1 MSSFE
6 KKKMCQE
13 KSKQGEGKVALKT
26 DGGMD
31 TRKKEDALKT
41 CNVQNIPHISV
52 QAGES
57 PENEAFPRIG
67 NDKLKMIATSAK
79 DDADKDVIKPARSRI
94 SASSGIK
101 GDTNPPNENGFR
113 SGKSHRLPGVNMV
126 ISDGRI
132 PPVGHKTT
140 SGRLIAGNHMQ
151 NISNVSIDNYVPT
164 NHEATHY
171 KGTTGNAENIDGA
184 INDHGVVGNERFNA
198 AMISHGSSQMPDHFF
213 YLNQQPYQA
222 PLAYGYAPFPTIAIQ
237 VPELSRYDPSSY
249 SQPIVQQQ
257 SLNDTSGIIAPMQG
271 MSNSVVQGSSAYTV
285 PLVYSY
291 PVWNE
296 IESNERNH
304 HDVASKR
311 TSRKHDHSDDGFQK
325 GNGKPRSV
333 TEVTERADKSSK
345 PKTFSRFF
353 GDEVDADFFA
363 AQKEA
368 VRMSRIQVAS
378 SKSEL
383 LASYKRTVSVDGGRY
398 NTDLPSKRLE
408 SSGKSASTSLN
419 KFKKSQ
425 KISQI
430 DSSDNWRSDLDM
442 TQSKGRCTSQEPIT
456 FEEMTNNF
464 AAFAQ
469 DQYGVLALQEIIDN
483 CSPEQY
489 SILLDELTPD
499 LETLCIDP
507 YGNYIIQALLK
518 ASSSEESKIF
528 IVDTAISGRV
538 LALSLH
544 VYGCRVIQTALE
556 VLPLKEKLK
565 IANEVAPNTLG
576 CGADRH
582 ANHVIQKCIETIQ
595 PTHDAALNM
604 CEVISKRALEVR

>member
-1 MSSFE
+1 
-6 KKKMCQE
+6 MCQE
-13 KSKQGEGKVALKT
+13 KSKQGEGEAALKT
-26 DGGMD
+26 EGDMD
-31 TRKKEDALKT
+31 TRKKEDTLKS
-41 CNVQNIPHISV
+41 CSLQNIPYISV

-57 PENEAFPRIG
+57 PENESLPRVE
-67 NDKLKMIATSAK
+67 NDKLKTIAMSAK
-79 DDADKDVIKPARSRI
+79 DDDDKDVIKPARSRI
-94 SASSGIK
+94 SNSGRIK
-101 GDTNPPNENGFR
+101 GDTNPPSENGFR
-113 SGKSHRLPGVNMV
+113 SGKSHGLSGVNMV

-132 PPVGHKTT
+132 PPVGHKTS
-140 SGRLIAGNHMQ
+140 SGILIVDNHMP
-151 NISNVSIDNYVPT
+151 NISNLSIDNYIH
-164 NHEATHY
+164 NNSEATHY
-171 KGTTGNAENIDGA
+171 KCTPGNPENIDGA
-184 INDHGVVGNERFNA
+184 INDHGVAGNERFNA
-198 AMISHGSSQMPDHFF
+198 AMIPHGSSQMADHFF
-213 YLNQQPYQA
+213 YSNQQPHQG
-222 PLAYGYAPFPTIAIQ
+222 PLAYGYAPFPTIAVQ
-237 VPELSRYDPSSY
+237 VPELPQYDPSCY
-249 SQPIVQQQ
+249 SQPAVQQQ
-257 SLNDTSGIIAPMQG
+257 SLNGTSGIIAPMQG
-271 MSNSVVQGSSAYTV
+271 MSNSVVQGSFAYTV

-296 IESNERNH
+296 IESKERKH
-304 HDVASKR
+304 HDVALKR
-311 TSRKHDHSDDGFQK
+311 TGRKHDNGDDGVQK
-325 GNGKPRSV
+325 GNRKLRSG

-353 GDEVDADFFA
+353 GDEVDANFFA

-368 VRMSRIQVAS
+368 VRMSRIHVAS

-383 LASYKRTVSVDGGRY
+383 LASYKRTVSVDDGRY
-398 NTDLPSKRLE
+398 NADVPKP
-408 SSGKSASTSLN
+408 ASTSFN

-442 TQSKGRCTSQEPIT
+442 SQSTGRSTSQESIT
-456 FEEMTNNF
+456 FEEMINNF

-489 SILLDELTPD
+489 SIVLDELTPD

-518 ASSSEESKIF
+518 ASSSEESKCYIMD
-528 IVDTAISGRV
+528 IAISGRV

-556 VLPLKEKLK
+556 VFPLKEKLK
-565 IANEVAPNTLG
+565 IANEVVSNTLG

-604 CEVISKRALEVR
+604 CEIISKRALEVR